1 MDETAEPEVVIL
13 KAAVSDDGGVSLQVD
28 DDPLAFGAPDD
39 TIRPPEDLGGLAA
52 LSTISGTRR
61 AIIDTMALNTVGLGV
76 SVDPLDGHELSNQDV
91 TRQRRSI
98 LDQLDALA
106 RRDRRLECSALED
119 LLSAVKHD
127 EEACGNGAIEVS
139 RNRRTGQIDGLF
151 HVPGHRVRRKRDR
164 SGYYVVSLSGNT
176 DKAVSFYNFGEKVI
190 YDGSGNPT
198 GKLVGGG
205 AKRWDRNELI
215 VFRLYTTE
223 SRDYGLP
230 RDVALAQ
237 DYLGD
242 KLAADANTGFF
253 DASATPPTV
262 IFVQGEQ
269 QKNGAKITFK
279 VPDGTVK
286 AIADT
291 MRPEPGRRARVAI
304 IPVPAGTKT
313 DVHQLSVMSD
323 RDMGFT
329 EFRDDNRQRML
340 SAFRMQPIF
349 VAVSDQGRYDAEVQR
364 SITLEQLFDPEQ
376 RRWERKLQHT
386 LLTDLGH
393 TGWKFNFKRLAVEGD
408 VVRRESTERGAEV
421 GAVTNREFR
430 EAHGMGPLPEGPD
443 GVVPEGWNDQL
454 IDPSI
459 AAGMGAVDGTGGGTP
474 RVNSAADQRGL
485 RPGIGGRT
493 SRDKRTGQ
501 PRHVEATVGNLKSQ
515 LTQRGR
521 RSAKAALARAGS

>member
-1 MDETAEPEVVIL
+1 VSADEVVIL
-13 KAAVSDDGGVSLQVD
+13 KAAGDGGVSMQVD
-28 DDPLAFGAPDD
+28 DDDPISWGAPDD

-52 LSTISGTRR
+52 LSKISGTRR
-61 AIIDTMALNTVGLGV
+61 AIIDTIALNTVGLGV

-91 TRQRRSI
+91 TKQRRAI

-106 RRDRRLECSALED
+106 QRDRRLECSALED

-164 SGYYVVSLSGNT
+164 SGYYVVSPTGDTS
-176 DKAVSFYNFGEKVI
+176 KAITYYNFGEKVI
-190 YDGSGNPT
+190 YEDGKPT
-198 GKLVGGG
+198 AKLVGGG

-279 VPDGTVK
+279 VPDDTVK
-286 AIADT
+286 KIADT
-291 MRPEPGRRARVAI
+291 MRPEPGRRSRVAI

-313 DVHQLSVMSD
+313 DVHQLSVLSD

-329 EFRDDNRQRML
+329 EFRDANRQRQMT
-340 SAFRMQPIF
+340 SFRMQPIF
-349 VAVSDQGRYDAEVQR
+349 IAVNDQGRYDAEVQR

-376 RRWERKLQHT
+376 RRWERKLRHT
-386 LLTDLGH
+386 LLSDLGH
-393 TGWKFNFKRLAVEGD
+393 TGWEFAFKRLAVEGD
-408 VVRRESTERGAEV
+408 IVRRESTERGAEV
-421 GAVTNREFR
+421 GVVTRREFR
-430 EAHGMGPLPEGPD
+430 DAHGQGPLPEGD
-443 GVVPEGWNDQL
+443 GGVVPEGWNDEL
-454 IDPSI
+454 IEVVVKSAPS
-459 AAGMGAVDGTGGGTP
+459 DGGGTP
-474 RVNSAADQRGL
+474 PVNDASDQRGL

-501 PRHVEATVGNLKSQ
+501 PRHVEATVGNLKNQ
-515 LTQRGR
+515 LAQRGR
-521 RSAKAALARAGS
+521 RSAQAALARAGN